1 MTENEKAT
9 APEPGYHTAVIKSID
24 MVIVGGRDDDQGG
37 KTPEVENVQIE
48 LAFPECGGYRM
59 SWWGGFGDK
68 QWEWSAEVLEAC
80 GWKPEEHNW
89 DLFGAFG
96 EKDVMPDGLL
106 GRAVRAQVYEDE
118 FGGKV
123 RLKIKSIYPMAEK
136 RRSSADRVAGL
147 AEKLRG
153 MKRRTSEERF
163 AGKEM
168 QNALGQPVSD
178 EDTPF

>member
-1 MTENEKAT
+1 
-9 APEPGYHTAVIKSID
+9 
-24 MVIVGGRDDDQGG
+24 MVIVGGRDDGEGG

-48 LAFPECGGYRM
+48 LSFTDFGNYRM

-80 GWKPEEHNW
+80 GWKPEDHNW

-96 EKDVMPDGLL
+96 EKDVLPEGILNKQ
-106 GRAVRAQVYEDE
+106 VRAQIYEDD

-123 RLKIKSIYPMAEK
+123 KMKIKSIYPFSEK
-136 RRSSADRVAGL
+136 RRASADHVATL

-153 MKRRTSEERF
+153 KVRRTSEKRF
-163 AGKEM
+163 AGKSEGM
-168 QNALGQPVSD
+168 QTTLGEPVSD